1 MTSLVDKL
9 NSVMDTL
16 KDEIDDALSN
26 YKVMHFLRF
35 PTATDFF
42 PVCFIVPTRI
52 TPIYRGGILE
62 EDEYAIIEIEI
73 HLVTRVPFDYR
84 GTRLLEDLDAIM
96 EKLRTLRHDDSKWYE
111 LDYKGGIDLE
121 YSPIEKWILQ
131 SAVVHVKV
139 EA

>member
-16 KDEIDDALSN
+16 KTEIDDALSN

-42 PVCFIVPTRI
+42 PVCFIVPIRI

-96 EKLRTLRHDDSKWYE
+96 EKLRTLRHDDSKWFE

>member
-1 MTSLVDKL
+1 M
-9 NSVMDTL
+9 
-16 KDEIDDALSN
+16 
-26 YKVMHFLRF
+26 
-35 PTATDFF
+35 
-42 PVCFIVPTRI
+42 FIVPTRI

-84 GTRLLEDLDAIM
+84 GTRLLRDLDAIM
-96 EKLRTLRHDDSKWYE
+96 EKLRTLRHDTSKWYE
-111 LDYKGGIDLE
+111 LDYKGGVDLE

-131 SAVVHVKV
+131 SAVVHVRV

>member
-9 NSVMDTL
+9 NAVMDTL
-16 KDEIDDALSN
+16 KTEIDDALSN

-42 PVCFIVPTRI
+42 PVCFIVPIRI

>member
-16 KDEIDDALSN
+16 KTEIDDALSD
-26 YKVMHFLRF
+26 YKVMHFIRF
-35 PTATDFF
+35 PSATDFF
-42 PVCFIVPTRI
+42 PVCFIVPIRI

-96 EKLRTLRHDDSKWYE
+96 ERLRTLRHDDSKWYE

>member
-16 KDEIDDALSN
+16 KTEIDDALSN
-26 YKVMHFLRF
+26 YKVMPFLRF

-42 PVCFIVPTRI
+42 PVCFIVPIRI

>member
-16 KDEIDDALSN
+16 KTEIDDALSN

-42 PVCFIVPTRI
+42 PVCFIVPIRI

-96 EKLRTLRHDDSKWYE
+96 ERLRTLRHDDSKWYE

>member
-16 KDEIDDALSN
+16 KTEIDDALSD
-26 YKVMHFLRF
+26 YKVMHFIRF
-35 PTATDFF
+35 PSATDFF
-42 PVCFIVPTRI
+42 PVCFIVPIRI

-96 EKLRTLRHDDSKWYE
+96 ERLRTLRHDSKWYE

>member
-16 KDEIDDALSN
+16 KTEIDDALSD
-26 YKVMHFLRF
+26 YKVMHFIRF
-35 PTATDFF
+35 PSATDFF
-42 PVCFIVPTRI
+42 PVCFIVPIRI

-84 GTRLLEDLDAIM
+84 GTRLLRDLDAIM

>member
-16 KDEIDDALSN
+16 KTEIDDALSD
-26 YKVMHFLRF
+26 YKVMHFIRF
-35 PTATDFF
+35 PSATDFF
-42 PVCFIVPTRI
+42 PVCFIVPIRI

>member
-1 MTSLVDKL
+1 
-9 NSVMDTL
+9 
-16 KDEIDDALSN
+16 
-26 YKVMHFLRF
+26 MHFLRF

-52 TPIYRGGILE
+52 TPVYRGGILE

>member
-1 MTSLVDKL
+1 MTSLIDKL

-16 KDEIDDALSN
+16 KSEIADALSG

-42 PVCFIVPTRI
+42 PVCFIVPIRI
-52 TPIYRGGILE
+52 TPLYRGGILE
-62 EDEYAIIEIEI
+62 EDEYTIIDIEI
-73 HLVTRVPFDYR
+73 HLVTRVPFDYG
-84 GTRLLEDLDAIM
+84 GTRLLKDLDAIM

-121 YSPIEKWILQ
+121 YAPIEKWILQ

>member
-16 KDEIDDALSN
+16 KTEIDDALSD
-26 YKVMHFLRF
+26 YKVMHFIRF
-35 PTATDFF
+35 PSATDFF
-42 PVCFIVPTRI
+42 PVCFIVPIRI

-96 EKLRTLRHDDSKWYE
+96 EKLRSLRHDDSKWFE
-111 LDYKGGIDLE
+111 LDYKGGVDLE